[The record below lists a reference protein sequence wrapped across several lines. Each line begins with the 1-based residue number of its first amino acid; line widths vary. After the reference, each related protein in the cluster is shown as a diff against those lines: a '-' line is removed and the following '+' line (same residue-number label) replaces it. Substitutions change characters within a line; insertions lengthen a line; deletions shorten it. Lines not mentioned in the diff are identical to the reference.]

1 MTPTSS
7 PQCSSPFLRRAL
19 GGGEAPLCA
28 QIGANPPTHPRQFHC
43 RGTGVLL
50 GCQLGARWCL
60 ASSLTCDFNMIK
72 NYTHDWLLLVAAY
85 HASAPVRL
93 LVHVTYTRFF
103 AARAEWARGPHSVG
117 AVRRNSTAGP
127 IRILTVA
134 VLQPAIGAHSRIS
147 TQERPQVRPT
157 PTPLHHRHAFFAP
170 FFTDRLPRDHAH
182 PSIVSP
188 KSARRSVPMPC
199 YRSMV

>member
-1 MTPTSS
+1 VVHRRTSRRRGYRVSHLGAWSQQSSASKSDVQDSRARELSQWPCLRRRAASPPLPSDRPTSAD
-7 PQCSSPFLRRAL
+7 SSRGGATVRPRA
-19 GGGEAPLCA
+19 CK
-28 QIGANPPTHPRQFHC
+28 
-43 RGTGVLL
+43 V
-50 GCQLGARWCL
+50 
-60 ASSLTCDFNMIK
+60 
-72 NYTHDWLLLVAAY
+72 
-85 HASAPVRL
+85 